1 MAEITQQRFNEEDLQ
16 ILAGFRLL
24 DDDFMTMVFQENIE
38 ATRLLLNILLKRADI
53 EVVEVITQKEEK
65 NPIAGGRSIVLDIF
79 ARDSEGKNYDV
90 EVQRQDAGADV
101 HRARFHSSILDSRML
116 KEKQK
121 FKEIHD
127 SYIIFITE
135 DDAMGCGLPMYH
147 IERTIQESGELF
159 GDGSHIIYVNG
170 AYHND
175 EDPVGQLMHDFRST
189 NASDMFYSELAKQ
202 VRFFKET
209 EGGQKQMCKAIED
222 MRKKERTDTLLDN
235 IKALMDSMKWTAEQA
250 MSAMKLSEDDRA
262 MLMKK
267 L

>member
-1 MAEITQQRFNEEDLQ
+1 
-16 ILAGFRLL
+16 
-24 DDDFMTMVFQENIE
+24 
-38 ATRLLLNILLKRADI
+38 
-53 EVVEVITQKEEK
+53 
-65 NPIAGGRSIVLDIF
+65 
-79 ARDSEGKNYDV
+79 
-90 EVQRQDAGADV
+90 
-101 HRARFHSSILDSRML
+101 
-116 KEKQK
+116 
-121 FKEIHD
+121 
-127 SYIIFITE
+127 
-135 DDAMGCGLPMYH
+135 MGLGVSMYH

-189 NASDMFYSELAKQ
+189 NASDMFYSELAIQ

-222 MRKKERTDTLLDN
+222 MRKKERTDTLLDS

-250 MSAMKLSEDDRA
+250 MNAMKLSEDDRA